1 MRFTCDACNA
11 QYMISD
17 EKVGPNGVK
26 VRCKKCGHIILVKR
40 ASEEAAAAPA
50 PEPAPAPL
58 SGDGLDA
65 ELGQA
70 FDKVLGETPPPAA
83 DLPAA
88 APAAAAPPAGEA
100 AQGGAPPG
108 EAPAAAGPGGEWYVA
123 VDDQQVGPL
132 DASAVKGKWESG
144 EVGPDSLVWK
154 PGLEDWKPLSQV
166 AELQQ
171 FLSPVPRPSVRPRAS
186 ARPPPPAAAP
196 APLAAAPREVVDGH
210 VPLAARPGRRGR
222 LARRR
227 PALGR
232 LARRGRRGRGGRR
245 REVRGGRRRLPQ

>member
-70 FDKVLGETPPPAA
+70 FDKVLGETPAPAG
-83 DLPAA
+83 DLPAPAAAAAAGDA
-88 APAAAAPPAGEA
+88 APAAAAPVQP
-100 AQGGAPPG
+100 
-108 EAPAAAGPGGEWYVA
+108 AAGPGNEWYVA

-132 DASAVKGKWESG
+132 AAPAVKGKWESG
-144 EVGPDSLVWK
+144 E
-154 PGLEDWKPLSQV
+154 
-166 AELQQ
+166 
-171 FLSPVPRPSVRPRAS
+171 
-186 ARPPPPAAAP
+186 
-196 APLAAAPREVVDGH
+196 
-210 VPLAARPGRRGR
+210 
-222 LARRR
+222 
-227 PALGR
+227 
-232 LARRGRRGRGGRR
+232 
-245 REVRGGRRRLPQ
+245 